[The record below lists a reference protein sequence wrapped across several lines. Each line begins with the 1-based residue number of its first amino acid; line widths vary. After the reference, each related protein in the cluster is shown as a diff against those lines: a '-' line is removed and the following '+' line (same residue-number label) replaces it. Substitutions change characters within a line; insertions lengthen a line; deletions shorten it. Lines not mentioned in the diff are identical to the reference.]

1 MKSFEE
7 VMQLAVKQ
15 EPKKIAVACAQD
27 EEVLVAVEE
36 ARKRKIAT
44 AILVGDE
51 EKIRAIASEMMLDL
65 SFYEVIHETDLMQA
79 SRKAVE
85 LVSSGKADLL
95 MKGLVDTSIIMKA
108 VLDKEIGLR
117 TGKPLSHVSVFEIEG
132 WDRLLFLSD
141 GAMTLAP
148 DLEGKK
154 KIIENAVSLVHSL
167 GIKEPKVAVLCAKEK
182 VDEKMSCTVDA
193 YALEVMS
200 KTGEIKGCMVGGPFA
215 LDNAISEEAAKH
227 KGMDHPIGGK
237 ADILLA
243 PDIEAG
249 NILYKSI
256 VFIAKAKN
264 AGLIVGARKPIV
276 LTSRADSNESKL
288 RSIALGVLAS
298 NQ

>member
-1 MKSFEE
+1 MKTFEE
-7 VMQLAVKQ
+7 LIRKASDQPM
-15 EPKKIAVACAQD
+15 KKIAVACAQD
-27 EEVLVAVEE
+27 EEVLMAVEE
-36 ARKRKIAT
+36 ARKRKIAS

-51 EKIRAIASEMMLDL
+51 VKIRKIAAEMGMDL
-65 SFYEVIHETDLMQA
+65 SHYELIDESDLTQA
-79 SRKAVE
+79 SRRAVS
-85 LVSSGKADLL
+85 LVSSGKANLL

-117 TGKPLSHVSVFEIEG
+117 TGKPLSHVSAFEING
-132 WDRLLFLSD
+132 WNRMLFLTD

-154 KIIENAVSLVHSL
+154 KIIENAVNFVHKL
-167 GIKEPKVAVLCAKEK
+167 GVEEPKVAVLCAKEK
-182 VDEKMSCTVDA
+182 VDEKMSCTLDA
-193 YALEVMS
+193 YALEVYN
-200 KTGEIKGCMVGGPFA
+200 KQGTIKGCMVGGPFG

-227 KGMDHPIGGK
+227 KGIEHPVAGK

-264 AGLIVGARKPIV
+264 AGLIVGAKTPIV
-276 LTSRADSNESKL
+276 LTSRADNHESKL
-288 RSIALGVLAS
+288 YSIVLGVLAS
-298 NQ
+298 E